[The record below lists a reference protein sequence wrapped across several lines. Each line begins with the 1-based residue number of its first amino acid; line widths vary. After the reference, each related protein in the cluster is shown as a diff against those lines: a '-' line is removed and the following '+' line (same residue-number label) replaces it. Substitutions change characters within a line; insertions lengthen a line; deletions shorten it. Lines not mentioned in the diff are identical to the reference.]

1 MTGLSFRLFIR
12 ICFLGLI
19 LVSCGQQNQADLER
33 LKSIDV
39 VLTANNAEA
48 ALDSLTLFDVTKLNK
63 YNQTYYKLLS
73 IIAEDKIHKNF
84 ENDSVA
90 TYLVDY
96 FQREKTSE
104 NYLRS
109 LIFQGIA
116 RYRITMPDSMV
127 YTPLKKAEDLVMK
140 FPDSYSLFAK
150 SLLAYYLGAVNDV
163 HGNQALAEAYYKD
176 ALKLANITGDNNL
189 MASAS
194 ILLFWIKFIDNSRDE
209 ALQLLNSVMIENL
222 SPENYYDLVNAQAVL
237 YLKSNQPDSAVV
249 KYKELFPL
257 SDKVPGKIF
266 KSNIYYSISQ
276 AFELKGVK
284 DSALF
289 YLREAVAHIA
299 DSSYQRKNYMM
310 YNKLGNMTYSQGLYD
325 LSADSYKKA
334 YNLLLA
340 SVDDITE
347 KKVLELEKQFNYSRI
362 ELAALKQK
370 QRSQMIIIGI
380 CFLLFLMGFFVIT
393 YRLKLKE
400 NRQRLAKETLMRL
413 QAETDIVQNKKEA
426 RQKEHLIALYH
437 HLTRRHARTEE
448 RFEQLS
454 YKYMKN
460 NQPVHDEIQKELS
473 ELKNEFSAMLPELI
487 NDELF
492 NSYIQLPASVSLT
505 NVEKVIL
512 FLLYCQTPSNQ
523 IATLL
528 TITAG
533 NLRVKKLNLKRKLAG
548 LGGEVE
554 NLDNILALF

>member
-1 MTGLSFRLFIR
+1 MTGLNSGLYIFIFVS
-12 ICFLGLI
+12 CSI
-19 LVSCGQQNQADLER
+19 LVSCGNQNQADLER
-33 LKSIDV
+33 LKSIDT
-39 VLTANNAEA
+39 VLTSNNAEA
-48 ALDSLTLFDVTKLNK
+48 AIDSLFLIDVNSLSK
-63 YNQTYYKLLS
+63 YNQAYYKLLA

-116 RYRITMPDSMV
+116 RYRVTMPDSMV
-127 YTPLKKAEDLVMK
+127 YTPLKKAENLVMK
-140 FPDSYSLFAK
+140 FPDAYSLFTK

-176 ALKLANITGDNNL
+176 ALKLASITGDNNL

-194 ILLFWIKFIDNSRDE
+194 IWLSWIKLFNNNKDE
-209 ALQLLNSVMIENL
+209 AEELLKSVKFENIL
-222 SPENYYDLVNAQAVL
+222 PDNQYDLINAQAGF

-266 KSNIYYSISQ
+266 KSNIYYSISH

-284 DSALF
+284 DSALY
-289 YLREAVAHIA
+289 YLREAIAHIE
-299 DSSYQRKNYMM
+299 DSSYQRMNYVI
-310 YNKLGNMTYSQGLYD
+310 YNKLGNMSYSQGLYD
-325 LSADSYKKA
+325 LSADSYKRA
-334 YNLLLA
+334 YNLLLS
-340 SVDDITE
+340 SVDGITE
-347 KKVLELEKQFNYSRI
+347 KKVLELEKQFNYSRV

-370 QRSQMIIIGI
+370 QRSQMVIIGI

-413 QAETDIVQNKKEA
+413 QAETDIAQNKKAA

-473 ELKNEFSAMLPELI
+473 ELKSEFSAMLPELI

-492 NSYIQLPASVSLT
+492 NSYIKLPESVSLT

-512 FLLYCQTPSNQ
+512 FLLYCQTPTNQ

-528 TITAG
+528 TITTG
-533 NLRVKKLNLKRKLAG
+533 NLRVKKLNLKRKLTG
-548 LGGEVE
+548 FGEEVE
-554 NLDNILALF
+554 KLDEILALF

>member
-1 MTGLSFRLFIR
+1 MKGLSFRLFIR
-12 ICFLGLI
+12 FSVLGLI

-48 ALDSLTLFDVTKLNK
+48 ALDSLALFDVTKLNK

-73 IIAEDKIHKNF
+73 IIAEDKVYKNF

-176 ALKLANITGDNNL
+176 ALKLANITGENNL

-194 ILLFWIKFIDNSRDE
+194 ILLFWIKLFNNSKDE
-209 ALQLLNSVMIENL
+209 AQELLKSVRADNL
-222 SPENYYDLVNAQAVL
+222 SPDNLYDLVNAQAVL

-289 YLREAVAHIA
+289 YLQQAIAHIA
-299 DSSYQRKNYMM
+299 DSSYQRRNYMM
-310 YNKLGNMTYSQGLYD
+310 YHKLGNMSYSQGLYD

-347 KKVLELEKQFNYSRI
+347 KKVLELEKQFNYSRV

-413 QAETDIVQNKKEA
+413 QAETDIVLNKKEA

-533 NLRVKKLNLKRKLAG
+533 NLRVKKLNLKRKLTG
-548 LGGEVE
+548 FGEDVE
-554 NLDNILALF
+554 NIDQILALF